1 MKPVRLIW
9 LLCLLFT
16 SAQAEVKIGYVDMKI
31 LLDKSPQI
39 IASRQQLEAE
49 FRQRHEDLQAEE
61 EKLRQQEEQLQTDGP
76 FMSERERA
84 RLELDIRMRKRQIK
98 RDREDFIEEMNYRR
112 NEALQKLEKDIE
124 NAARRLAREQGFDLL
139 LSSPVIYA
147 SDRIDITQA
156 VLQKLQDE
164 FQQKKE
170 KASEKNAQP

>member
-1 MKPVRLIW
+1 MNPSRLIW
-9 LLCLLFT
+9 LFCLLFT
-16 SAQAEVKIGYVDMKI
+16 AAHAEVKIGYVDMKV
-31 LLDKSPQI
+31 LLDQSPQI
-39 IASRQQLEAE
+39 IESRKQLEAE
-49 FRQRHEDLQAEE
+49 FRQRHESLQAEE

-147 SDRIDITQA
+147 SERIDITRA
-156 VLQKLQDE
+156 VLKKLQNE
-164 FQQKKE
+164 FQQKRATAAE
-170 KASEKNAQP
+170 QPPQP

>member
-1 MKPVRLIW
+1 MNPTRLIW
-9 LLCLLFT
+9 LFCLLFT
-16 SAQAEVKIGYVDMKI
+16 TAQAEVKIGYVDMKI
-31 LLDKSPQI
+31 LLDQSPQI
-39 IASRQQLEAE
+39 IASRKQLEAE
-49 FRQRHEDLQAEE
+49 FRQRHENLQAEE

-124 NAARRLAREQGFDLL
+124 SAARRLAREQGFDLL

-147 SDRIDITQA
+147 SARIDITRA
-156 VLQKLQDE
+156 VLKKLQDE
-164 FQQKKE
+164 FQQKNTPPVE
-170 KASEKNAQP
+170 KASQP